1 MPFSESELK
10 HKIKQLNQTTQK
22 TECTKKK
29 CLTLPEQILGLQ
41 VNGPIHNIQEC
52 KITSSYLSYLD

>member
-10 HKIKQLNQTTQK
+10 HKMNQTTQK
-22 TECTKKK
+22 TEYTTKKK
-29 CLTLPEQILGLQ
+29 FLTLPEQILGLQ

-52 KITSSYLSYLD
+52 KITSSYLSYLN